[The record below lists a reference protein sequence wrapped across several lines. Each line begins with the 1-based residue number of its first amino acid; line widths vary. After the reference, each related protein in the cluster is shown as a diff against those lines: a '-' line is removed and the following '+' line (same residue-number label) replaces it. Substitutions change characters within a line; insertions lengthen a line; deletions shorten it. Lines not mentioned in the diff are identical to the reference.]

1 MTDIA
6 FHYNAPDKVEYA
18 CRLLRKAYAKGS
30 SLYVLAEPGVVDQ
43 VEAALWTLAPASFIP
58 HCTAG
63 APACVSARTTIQIGS
78 ALPTEPHAPMLV
90 NLQRE
95 WVEGWQQ
102 FEKIFEIVTLDD
114 PERQAARDRFRR
126 YRARG
131 IEPVWHEIKA

>member
-6 FHYNAPDKVEYA
+6 FHFNAPDKVEYA

-30 SLYVLAEPGVVDQ
+30 SLFVLADPVVVQQ
-43 VEAALWTLAPASFIP
+43 VEAAMWTLAPGSFIP
-58 HCTAG
+58 HCVAG
-63 APACVSARTTIQIGS
+63 APAYVTTRTPIQIGS
-78 ALPTEPHAPMLV
+78 DLPVQAHSALLV

-114 PERQAARDRFRR
+114 LDRQAARDRLRR
-126 YRARG
+126 YRAQG
-131 IEPVWHEIKA
+131 VVPVWHEVKP

>member
-6 FHYNAPDKVEYA
+6 FHFNAPDKVEYA

-30 SLYVLAEPGVVDQ
+30 SLFVLADPVVVHR
-43 VEAALWTLAPASFIP
+43 VEAAMWTLAPGSFIP
-58 HCTAG
+58 HCVTG
-63 APACVSARTTIQIGS
+63 APAYVTTRTPIQIGS
-78 ALPTEPHAPMLV
+78 DLPVQAHAALLV

-114 PERQAARDRFRR
+114 LDRQAARDRLRR
-126 YRARG
+126 YRAQG
-131 IEPVWHEIKA
+131 VLPVWHEVKA